1 MWVPGFVCNS
11 AGLESRFQ
19 HYNFCLHQM
28 KNLPETKISR
38 DVKFVLSTFP
48 RKSSSADQKGP
59 LYHKVK
65 TLTLCLFAAISMANA
80 AEALL
85 VKSRIEKESGWTL
98 QRMKGKKNG

>member
-1 MWVPGFVCNS
+1 
-11 AGLESRFQ
+11 
-19 HYNFCLHQM
+19 
-28 KNLPETKISR
+28 
-38 DVKFVLSTFP
+38 
-48 RKSSSADQKGP
+48 
-59 LYHKVK
+59 VK